1 MKASLIRKTYL
12 LHLIFT
18 FFIFISF
25 PITDWAYVGQLLNV
39 ETHKGSI
46 VIGKCIKDS
55 GNSLTVRNKYGT
67 FVIQKNKIKK
77 ITRLNTAKTN
87 IKNLKI
93 LKTTNNSRKTTSN
106 KDKTKSSI
114 PKNPEFY
121 LGIYLNQ
128 PIILSDFSDY
138 LSETPG
144 IMLQLLRPLGEFI
157 LNTQIGYLT
166 YSSLNTTDRLY
177 QFDFIF
183 SIEWQLINSEP
194 WRGFV
199 FTGLGASLISL
210 DSPSPDLNSRGL
222 RFQMQ
227 IGIGCT
233 YILDRQWQVRLRL
246 PFTSIFEDK
255 VNLTVFNLQ
264 LGVLFGF

>member
-157 LNTQIGYLT
+157 LGAELAYLR
-166 YSSLNTTDRLY
+166 YSRFNTTDRLH

-183 SIEWQLINSEP
+183 NVSWQIINSGS

-199 FTGLGASLISL
+199 FTGLGASLMSLKAGSLYL
-210 DSPSPDLNSRGL
+210 DSRAM

-227 IGIGCT
+227 IGIGGT
-233 YILDRQWQVRLRL
+233 YIMHRRWQVQLRL
-246 PFTSIFEDK
+246 PFTSVFESNA
-255 VNLTVFNLQ
+255 NLVTFNLQ